1 MRIALTGCS
10 RLLALALM
18 LNFNNIHAQEQPVA
32 DPAPTP
38 TPSSLRLTLEEFAT
52 IPASGS
58 APVPSTRIVY
68 LSEIPDDSGRLVVPD
83 LNGKVWLLVN
93 RQPIEFMD
101 VADEFRDFATAPGIG
116 TGLAFITFHPDY
128 ADNGLFY
135 TAHSESGVA
144 LTTKTAD
151 FPYPG
156 EVLLQGVVTE
166 WKMDDPAAY
175 RFSGTHRELMRIGLL
190 RDNHGMQQ
198 LGFNPTAQPGDA
210 DYGMLYIAM
219 GESERPDNW
228 SDAPQNLSMPHG
240 KIMRIDPLGNNSAN
254 GQYGIPADNPFV
266 GMEGAMGEIFAYGMR
281 NPHRFSWDPATG
293 KMYVGMLGE
302 STLEMVFELEAG
314 DNLGWNLRE
323 GHFLFNKA
331 DPANV
336 YPLPENDGLDYV
348 HPVAVYDHDDGNAIV
363 LGFPYRGDTVPE
375 LQGKLLFGDIRHGH
389 IRYVEIDEMQR
400 GQAPAEVFELI
411 LHDGEGNRTT
421 MKELSG
427 NAPRVDL
434 RFGFDANGEIYVLSK
449 ANGMIWKIAQDG

>member
-1 MRIALTGCS
+1 MGHTNFGVSAALTLGLS
-10 RLLALALM
+10 LTLSSGL
-18 LNFNNIHAQEQPVA
+18 IAQSQPVA

-38 TPSSLRLTLEEFAT
+38 TPSDLTLVLEEFAT
-52 IPASGS
+52 IPASS
-58 APVPSTRIVY
+58 APPAPTTRIVY
-68 LSEIPDDSGRLVVPD
+68 LNEIPDASGRLVVPD

-93 RQPIEFMD
+93 GQPIEFMD
-101 VADEFRDFATAPGIG
+101 FEDQFRDFATAPGIG
-116 TGLAFITFHPDY
+116 TGLAFVAFHPDF
-128 ADNGLFY
+128 ANNGLFY
-135 TAHSESGVA
+135 SAHSESGIA
-144 LTTKTAD
+144 LTTKTPD
-151 FPYPG
+151 FPYPA

-166 WKMDDPAAY
+166 WKMDDPTSY
-175 RFSGTHRELMRIGLL
+175 RFSGTHRELIRIGLL

-198 LGFNPTAQPGDA
+198 LGFNTTSQPGET

-266 GMEGAMGEIFAYGMR
+266 DTEGAMGEIFAYGMR
-281 NPHRFSWDPATG
+281 NPHRFSWDSATG

-314 DNLGWNLRE
+314 DNLGWNQRE

-336 YPLPENDGLDYV
+336 YPLPESDDFDYV

-363 LGFPYRGDTVPE
+363 LGFPYRGAAVPE
-375 LQGKLLFGDIRHGH
+375 LQGKLILGDIRHGH
-389 IRYVEIDEMQR
+389 IRYVEIDDMQR
-400 GQAPAEVFELI
+400 GQAPAEIFEPI
-411 LHDGEGNRTT
+411 LLDGDGNQTT

-434 RFGFDANGEIYVLSK
+434 RFGLDADGEIYVLSK
-449 ANGMIWKIAQDG
+449 ANGKIWKIAL